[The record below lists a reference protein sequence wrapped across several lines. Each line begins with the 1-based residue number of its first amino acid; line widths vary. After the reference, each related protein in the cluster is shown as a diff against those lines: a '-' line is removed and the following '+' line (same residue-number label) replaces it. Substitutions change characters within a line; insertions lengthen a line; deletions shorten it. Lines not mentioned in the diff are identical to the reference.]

1 MGLKLSPKKIS
12 STGEACAM
20 VMLQTCLPDYRL
32 PFFEQLMGA
41 DPLTKLICGRD
52 YFTPNLALCTD
63 PATWRIYIHNRFSFS
78 KAFLWQP
85 GVYALT
91 RDAKVVIAEFNPRIL
106 STWFLLLRR
115 RLNGKRTLLWGH
127 LWGQHGP
134 VWLSRHLRLLML
146 WLSDGMVTYSHRQAE
161 EFSRLLPNY
170 RVWVAANSCVSRAQC
185 AATEAPQGAACI
197 TYVGRLIKSKKP
209 GLLLEAFALALDRLP
224 PGTKLLL
231 VGDGSERAKLQER
244 VDDLKLTSRVEMPG
258 HIADET
264 EIKRIYERSV
274 LAVSPGYVGLS
285 AIQCMAYGVPMVV
298 SRNEPHSP
306 EIEACVE
313 GKTCVFFDTDNAIDL
328 ANQLV
333 AFFGVDTPWQFSR
346 TKITE
351 FIVRNYTFEGMAQA
365 FRAASAAGEKEQ
377 TGQDGKVALVWAQ
390 FGPYHLARLRALQT
404 RLGSSRI
411 IGVEIA
417 NKTLTYAW
425 DREVEAA
432 QSLVT
437 LMPGVAVEQASA
449 IAIYHA
455 ALRVFRQQDVSVV
468 FVPSYWPPS
477 SLAVL
482 LAARTVG
489 ARLVMMNE
497 SHAYTAKAKG
507 VWSEIKRHL
516 VLQFDSALVGG
527 VPQKEYFSGIGMLPE
542 KIVLGYDAV
551 DNDYYAKAATQAR
564 MQADTL
570 RKKHGLPSRYF
581 LNVGRMVWKK
591 NLETLV
597 DAYKDVR
604 NRVGS
609 NCPRLVFV
617 GSGKLEKALQDRCLA
632 AGLSIF
638 KSGESGTILR
648 HGDADV
654 FFFGFRQAEELP
666 EFYALA
672 SAFIL
677 PSREEEWGLVVNEA
691 MASGLPVVV
700 SRVAGCARDLVREG
714 DNGFLF
720 DPFDINTLA
729 SHLEKIAL
737 HPELTNTMGAA
748 SQSSIANWGCDRF
761 ARAAHEA
768 IEIAKK

>member
-1 MGLKLSPKKIS
+1 MHKPPQVIL
-12 STGEACAM
+12 
-20 VMLQTCLPDYRL
+20 VQTCLPDYRL
-32 PFFEQLMGA
+32 PFFEHLCAVLPGA
-41 DPLTKLICGRD
+41 KLVCGRD
-52 YFTPNLALCTD
+52 YFTPSLALCIE
-63 PATWRIYIHNRFSFS
+63 PAPWRLFIENRFSFS

-91 RDAKVVIAEFNPRIL
+91 KDANVVIAEFNPRIL
-106 STWFLLLRR
+106 STWLLLMRR
-115 RLNGKRTLLWGH
+115 RSIGKRTLLWGH

-146 WLSDGMVTYSHRQAE
+146 WLSDGMITYSHRQAE
-161 EFSRLLPNY
+161 EFSRLLPDY
-170 RVWVAANSCVSRAQC
+170 PVWVAANSCVSRAQC
-185 AATEAPQGAACI
+185 AATHAPQSQGCI
-197 TYVGRLIKSKKP
+197 TYVGRLIKNKKP
-209 GLLLEAFALALDRLP
+209 GVLLEAFALALDKLP
-224 PGTKLLL
+224 AGTKLLL
-231 VGDGSERAKLQER
+231 VGDGSESAKLR
-244 VDDLKLTSRVEMPG
+244 VRIEELKLKSRVEMPG
-258 HIADET
+258 HIAGET
-264 EIKRIYERSV
+264 ELMKIYERSV

-285 AIQCMAYGVPMVV
+285 AIQCMAFGVPMVV
-298 SRNEPHSP
+298 SRDEPHSP

-313 GKTCVFFDTDNAIDL
+313 GKTCVFFNTDDVVDL
-328 ANQLV
+328 ATQLV
-333 AFFGVDTPWQFSR
+333 AFFGPQAPRQFSR
-346 TKITE
+346 EKISE
-351 FIVRNYTFEGMAQA
+351 FIARNYTFEGMAQA
-365 FRAASAAGEKEQ
+365 FEAASGADSKASSEQ
-377 TGQDGKVALVWAQ
+377 GGKVALVWAQ
-390 FGPYHLARLRALQT
+390 FGPYHLARLRALQVE
-404 RLGSSRI
+404 LGSSKI
-411 IGVEIA
+411 LGVEIA

-425 DREVEAA
+425 DRADEAA

-437 LMPGVAVEQASA
+437 LMPGAAVEQASA
-449 IAIYHA
+449 FAIYHA
-455 ALRVFRQQDVSVV
+455 ALRVFRQHNVGVV

-507 VWSEIKRHL
+507 VWSEIKRRL

-527 VPQKEYFSGIGMLPE
+527 VPQKEYFTALGMLPD

-551 DNDYYAKAATQAR
+551 DNAYFNTAAQQAR
-564 MQADTL
+564 MQDAAL
-570 RKKHGLPSRYF
+570 RKKHSLPARYF

-597 DAYKDVR
+597 DAYKLVR
-604 NRVGS
+604 HKLGYD
-609 NCPRLVFV
+609 CPRLVFV
-617 GSGKLEKALQDRCLA
+617 GSGRLEKSLQDRCLA

-638 KSGESGTILR
+638 KSEERGAVLR

-700 SRVAGCARDLVREG
+700 SQVAGCARDLVRDGE
-714 DNGFLF
+714 NGFLF
-720 DPFDINTLA
+720 DPFDVNTLA
-729 SHLEKIAL
+729 GHLEKIARQ
-737 HPELTNTMGAA
+737 PELTDSMGEA
-748 SQSSIANWGCDRF
+748 SRRIIANWGCDRF
-761 ARAAHEA
+761 AQSAHQA
-768 IEIAKK
+768 VEIAKM